1 MNVYPAKHLLFLA
14 EDYFHISHS
23 LIGTGTVGK
32 TFMVKHFIMTHLK
45 ISSIMGFILPKYH
58 CITIVAYE
66 LCKVLVKICYL

>member
-1 MNVYPAKHLLFLA
+1 MNVYPDKHLFFLA

-45 ISSIMGFILPKYH
+45 NFINYGFYTSQVSLYNDC
-58 CITIVAYE
+58 CI
-66 LCKVLVKICYL
+66 